1 MVVFHGYVSLP
12 EGICIYIYIYTYQY
26 SLPTCYR
33 SSINVVRQNMHGCI
47 AAAQYTRNRA
57 KNKTSYFC
65 RINKHQLW
73 GHYVGLFFW
82 FLTIKC
88 MEISWDMMFDS
99 QKTIHKRY
107 WYHEISWDKW
117 WLTNILTP
125 MSSTQCHHR
134 CPLWKGPG
142 DASSTWARRA
152 SLEPDGHLLRRFRLA
167 GLEKSVTIFCG
178 KAIDKP

>member
-1 MVVFHGYVSLP
+1 MLFGKICMAASQLNILETGRKIKHHHTCVGSTSISYG
-12 EGICIYIYIYTYQY
+12 GI
-26 SLPTCYR
+26 
-33 SSINVVRQNMHGCI
+33 MW
-47 AAAQYTRNRA
+47 A
-57 KNKTSYFC
+57 
-65 RINKHQLW
+65 
-73 GHYVGLFFW
+73 FFFR
-82 FLTIKC
+82 FLTIKH

-125 MSSTQCHHR
+125 ISSTQCHHR

-152 SLEPDGHLLRRFRLA
+152 SVEPDGHLLRRFRLA